1 MIRKFL
7 IFILV
12 LFSFS
17 ALKAEVVKKVVVEGN
32 KRISTETIKIYGEIE
47 INKDLSE
54 NDINKILNNLY
65 GTFFNKE

>member
-54 NDINKILNNLY
+54 NDKRIPFCKSTY
-65 GTFFNKE
+65 YYRRT